1 MKMNM
6 ATKLASARTLV
17 VLVACASLSVLSC
30 AEGTRAPAAP
40 DDNGGVTSAD
50 PATGTTAPATTTV
63 SRPPAAVVP
72 LPMGAGPSTDPTST
86 SASPGETESPP
97 PSPAVLEAVSA
108 ASTKLGAITAG
119 LDGTKVRFVDC
130 AETSSC
136 TARLEA
142 PSLAA
147 LRDLL
152 QGVSAQQGGIAF
164 VAREQLDAYMGP
176 SFIADV
182 TLGGT
187 STRPVPTDENELL
200 VNNAE

>member
-6 ATKLASARTLV
+6 ATKLTSARILV
-17 VLVACASLSVLSC
+17 VLVAYAALSALSC
-30 AEGTRAPAAP
+30 AKGTVAPAP
-40 DDNGGVTSAD
+40 DDNGGVTSAA
-50 PATGTTAPATTTV
+50 PAEGTTTTTTA

-72 LPMGAGPSTDPTST
+72 LPIGAGPSTDPTST
-86 SASPGETESPP
+86 AASPGETESPP

-164 VAREQLDAYMGP
+164 VAREQLDAYTGS

-182 TLGGT
+182 TLGGA